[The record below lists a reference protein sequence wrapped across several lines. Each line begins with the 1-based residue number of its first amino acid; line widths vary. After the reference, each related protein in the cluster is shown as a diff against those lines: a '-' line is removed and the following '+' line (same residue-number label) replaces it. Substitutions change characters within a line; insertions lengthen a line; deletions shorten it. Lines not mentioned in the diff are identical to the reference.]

1 MEPEKLK
8 FTPEEEFA
16 FYWSGLIASGCNEN
30 IDEYMEQS
38 IIRYGRMLVADNLKK
53 SIELIEKY
61 TGERNNEN

>member
-1 MEPEKLK
+1 MSNREPEKLK

-38 IIRYGRMLVADNLKK
+38 IIRYGRILVADSLKK
-53 SIELIEKY
+53 NTKA
-61 TGERNNEN
+61 GENI

>member
-1 MEPEKLK
+1 MEPETLK

-38 IIRYGRMLVADNLKK
+38 IIRYGRILVADSLEKKILKHA
-53 SIELIEKY
+53 LIATAKE
-61 TGERNNEN
+61 TT